1 MEKKNASTIISDSQ
15 FIALLEATK
24 NNDQEATMQFIEL
37 FKADIENSSK
47 YIHLPQEEAISSI
60 IVEFLSYVKEDT

>member
-24 NNDQEATMQFIEL
+24 NNDEEATMQLIEL
-37 FKADIENSSK
+37 FKADIVHSSK
-47 YIHLPQEEAISSI
+47 YIHLPQEEAIASI
-60 IVEFLSYVKEDT
+60 IVEFLAYIKQE